1 MRAVDVIE
9 KKRNGYELTKEE
21 IEFMVNGFTKGDT
34 VADYQMSAFNM
45 AVYFRG
51 MTDQE
56 ATYMTHA
63 MLRSGDVLDLSRI
76 KGVKVDK
83 HSTGGVGD
91 KTSLVVG
98 PIVASLGAKFAK
110 MSGRGLG
117 HTGGTLDKLESIP
130 GYSISLTEEEFIN
143 QVNEI
148 GIALI
153 GQTADLA
160 PADKKLYALRDV
172 TATVESIPL
181 IASSIMSKKL
191 ASGADVISLDVKV
204 GSGAFMKNVDDAT
217 KLATLMVS
225 IGKLS
230 GKKMSAELT
239 NMDEPLGLAVGN
251 SLEVIEA
258 INTLKGCGPKDFEN
272 LCVDV
277 CAELLYDA
285 ELVSS
290 LEEGKKKS
298 KEQIDNGKGF
308 ETFVKWIKAQGGD
321 VSYVMDTNKFPKAKY
336 VVEVKSNK
344 SGYISKID
352 ALTIGH
358 ASMCLGGGRAKLG
371 DTIDHAVGVVLTKKV
386 GQPIE
391 KGEVLAYLHSNTE
404 NIDAVSKTVLEA
416 FTISD
421 EIVHPQLVLKVI
433 K

>member
-63 MLRSGDVLDLSRI
+63 MLRSGDVLDLTRI

-277 CAELLYDA
+277 CAELLFDA

-290 LEEGKKKS
+290 LEEGKAKA
-298 KEQIDNGKGF
+298 KEQITNGKGF

-321 VSYVMDTNKFPKAKY
+321 ISYVMDTEKFPKAKY
-336 VVEVKSNK
+336 VVEVKATK

-352 ALTIGH
+352 ALAIGH
-358 ASMCLGGGRAKLG
+358 ASMCLGGGRAKLE
-371 DTIDHAVGVVLTKKV
+371 DKIDHAVGVVLTKKV
-386 GQPIE
+386 GAPIE
-391 KGEVLAYLHSNTE
+391 KGEVLAYLHSNTKD
-404 NIDAVSKTVLEA
+404 IDSVCETVLNA
-416 FTISD
+416 FTIGN

>member
-204 GSGAFMKNVDDAT
+204 GFGAFMKNVDDAT

-352 ALTIGH
+352 ALAIGH

-404 NIDAVSKTVLEA
+404 NNDAVSKTVLEA